1 MGSSHVSSGNN
12 SDLFGLG
19 EMKILIIAIVSM
31 VLTSCIYLSSETPE
45 GLKTTYY
52 QSGSTKDMII
62 QDLLNKLDLKIPG
75 E

>member
-1 MGSSHVSSGNN
+1 
-12 SDLFGLG
+12 
-19 EMKILIIAIVSM
+19 MKILIIAIVSM